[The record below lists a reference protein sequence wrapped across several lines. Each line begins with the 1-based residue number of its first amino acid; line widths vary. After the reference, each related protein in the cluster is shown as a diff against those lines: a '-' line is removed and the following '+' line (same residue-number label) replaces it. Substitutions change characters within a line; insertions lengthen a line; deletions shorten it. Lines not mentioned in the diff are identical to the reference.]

1 MIRPKSIKEEG
12 SRKIADFVG
21 IVQIGGQLVKKGR
34 EKGEI
39 PFKNGIDLQ
48 KKREKMRGFR
58 MKKEKI
64 CAKRQKSKSIF
75 VLIAR
80 RRVL

>member
-1 MIRPKSIKEEG
+1 MYDPEKTACHG
-12 SRKIADFVG
+12 GLFLPF
-21 IVQIGGQLVKKGR
+21 VQIGGQLVKKGR

-39 PFKNGIDLQ
+39 SFENGIHLQ

-58 MKKEKI
+58 IKKEKI